1 MPRRFRFR
9 LQPLLR
15 IREQA
20 EDFRK
25 RRLGD
30 VVAKREAMLR
40 GLRRMQHEEAQAV
53 AQMHDAKTGAVNL
66 PQLRLLNRFLAG
78 LSVTRRQHES
88 DLGALEGEIE
98 RRRAELIHAARD
110 KQVVA
115 KFRSRKLEQHR
126 RKEAREEQAELDEAA
141 QNQSRRA
148 AKKG

>member
-1 MPRRFRFR
+1 
-9 LQPLLR
+9 
-15 IREQA
+15 
-20 EDFRK
+20 
-25 RRLGD
+25 
-30 VVAKREAMLR
+30 
-40 GLRRMQHEEAQAV
+40 MQHEEAQAV